1 MIKTHDYRVW
11 TGTRMDYDV
20 LVGGH
25 GVFHIEVSEHH
36 DKLEEYKDG
45 VPVMQ
50 FTGLYDMDG
59 KKIYSGDILHF
70 STFAWGALDI
80 QRIGCV
86 LMKNGSYDVWAG
98 ADFEWFD
105 ETNDSIILCMVCDD
119 SNVIGNIHEHPE
131 KLPKFQ
137 RIR

>member
-50 FTGLYDMDG
+50 FTGLYDINK
-59 KKIYSGDILHF
+59 KKIYRHDILFHEADSPASTNTEVVVEWNVNGHWHF
-70 STFAWGALDI
+70 KCRQTGFVFGTEFPSWEAEVT
-80 QRIGCV
+80 
-86 LMKNGSYDVWAG
+86 
-98 ADFEWFD
+98 
-105 ETNDSIILCMVCDD
+105 
-119 SNVIGNIHEHPE
+119 GNIHEHPE

-137 RIR
+137 GIRQ